1 MISPTGLVL
10 PPPPGGSERTPL
22 VLVPWAASSFAA
34 WPGAEQGVW
43 VYFAVE
49 KPRVVTGLRVGVGS
63 ASGNA
68 KAGLYS
74 LSGAIL
80 TQIAMSAETAVAGSN
95 AKQDIPF
102 AAAYTVVPFQTYA
115 AFLTVDNGTATF
127 WRTTTAAGAMASGF
141 GISVGKTTIYVTPP
155 TTQDVSALAG
165 LSSGYTP
172 IIGLY

>member
-1 MISPTGLVL
+1 MSKPTGLGL
-10 PPPPGGSERTPL
+10 PNPPGGSERTPL
-22 VLVPWAASSFAA
+22 TIVSWAAAPFGA

-74 LSGAIL
+74 LSGDIL
-80 TQIAMSAETAVAGSN
+80 TQRALSVATAVAGSN

-102 AAAYTVVPFQTYA
+102 VSAFTVVPFTTYA
-115 AFLTVDNGTATF
+115 AFLAVDNGTATF
-127 WRTTTAAGAMASGF
+127 WRTTTAAGAMATAF
-141 GISVGKTTIYVTPP
+141 GISVGTTAVYATPP
-155 TTQDVSALAG
+155 TTQDVSALSG